1 MENQSNRGTLKDDL
15 SIKDLTLTGLPRG
28 GLTAIANKA
37 EDNIIDII
45 VSGKSNTPIT
55 DTQVFAVINGSAV
68 TEPNSLSS
76 EAIELYL
83 KKWLMLMKFENV
95 KYSIDGAIKFHGINP
110 EMEYSSNST
119 NGINGGDWI
128 IGTGAEI
135 TFPLEPTV
143 IYIRDK
149 AQPLVFKKN
158 LSLKM
163 EMHLKILVLYPIL
176 IKKMKQLIL
185 S

>member
-1 MENQSNRGTLKDDL
+1 
-15 SIKDLTLTGLPRG
+15 
-28 GLTAIANKA
+28 
-37 EDNIIDII
+37 
-45 VSGKSNTPIT
+45 
-55 DTQVFAVINGSAV
+55 
-68 TEPNSLSS
+68 
-76 EAIELYL
+76 
-83 KKWLMLMKFENV
+83 MKFENV

-119 NGINGGDWI
+119 NGINGDWI

-149 AQPLVFKKN
+149 AQPLVFKKFVFEN
-158 LSLKM
+158 GDAPENVSVISYSYQKD
-163 EMHLKILVLYPIL
+163 EK
-176 IKKMKQLIL
+176 LIL